1 MAGKGHA
8 TGDLADLRGIELG
21 HIDWPSQLCFG
32 FFEDET
38 DDGIGAT
45 ERLEAAEP
53 QPLSF
58 VLQMNRG
65 NAGFGRES
73 RQGDERRLGMLVA
86 IAEVAFHARRRVRAE
101 DRGMR
106 RFERQ
111 PIIRVAVGDEHEDL
125 ACCLPETYCEAHVQG
140 AEIRASFCKFVSGVT
155 MPPPN
160 APQLDAFDR
169 QILEILQRDNT
180 TPQRTIG
187 EAVNLS
193 APAVQRRI
201 KRMTEQGVIRANIAV
216 IDPAAVGQAITIFV
230 EVELIS
236 ETAEQI
242 EQAKR
247 EFAAAPEIQQCY
259 YVTGEADFVLVI
271 VVPSMADYEALTRR
285 LFFGNNN
292 VKRFRTFVAMDRI
305 KVGLSVP
312 T

>member
-1 MAGKGHA
+1 
-8 TGDLADLRGIELG
+8 
-21 HIDWPSQLCFG
+21 
-32 FFEDET
+32 
-38 DDGIGAT
+38 
-45 ERLEAAEP
+45 
-53 QPLSF
+53 
-58 VLQMNRG
+58 
-65 NAGFGRES
+65 
-73 RQGDERRLGMLVA
+73 
-86 IAEVAFHARRRVRAE
+86 
-101 DRGMR
+101 
-106 RFERQ
+106 
-111 PIIRVAVGDEHEDL
+111 
-125 ACCLPETYCEAHVQG
+125 
-140 AEIRASFCKFVSGVT
+140 
-155 MPPPN
+155 MP
-160 APQLDAFDR
+160 AQLDAFDR
-169 QILEILQRDNT
+169 KILDILQRDNT
-180 TPQRTIG
+180 MPQRMIG

-201 KRMTEQGVIRANIAV
+201 KRMTEEGVIRANVAV

-230 EVELIS
+230 EVEVIS

-271 VVPSMADYEALTRR
+271 IVSSMADYEALTRR